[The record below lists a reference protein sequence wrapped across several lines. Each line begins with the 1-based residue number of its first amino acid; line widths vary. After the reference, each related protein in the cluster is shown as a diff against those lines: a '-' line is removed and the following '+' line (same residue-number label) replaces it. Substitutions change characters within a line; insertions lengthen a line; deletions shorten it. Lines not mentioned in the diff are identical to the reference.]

1 MPRDFEFEYRL
12 ITGEK
17 IVVSCH
23 EEAGGVVLSWGIT
36 TPPAVEPVAL
46 ISLMNEYALH
56 IDAAAHIEWMNRR
69 AEDSLHKIHLVRGG
83 VHGPDGAA

>member
-56 IDAAAHIEWMNRR
+56 IDSAAHIEWMNRR
-69 AEDSLHKIHLVRGG
+69 AEDRLHKIKEGVRGS
-83 VHGPDGAA
+83 DGEDAA